1 MANEHLEGVNPYM
14 PAKYPRNSD
23 VDQKRLIGQLLIHQ
37 QGGITDPYRVLLAEA
52 YRHFWN
58 QTVRD
63 MVPRMNPGQLPAA
76 LVSQV
81 RADVARTMTEA
92 VKSGKD
98 PLTGMP
104 NKMTI
109 MHATDREIKRILREK
124 GNGTKLLILYFDLD
138 NFKNDVNDKLGHEA
152 GDNVIIG
159 ACNILSGSKRDA
171 DIAGRIG
178 GDELGMVLGNFDPK
192 QIHLLEERFRDGL
205 TKHDAIPGMSQI
217 NMSVGAAVYQ
227 LGEETDPIE
236 LFHRAEI
243 AMTHAKAIKNERV
256 KITFWIPGMK
266 IIVKNTSR

>member
-1 MANEHLEGVNPYM
+1 MTNELLEGVNPSM
-14 PAKYPRNSD
+14 PANYPRISD
-23 VDQKRLIGQLLIHQ
+23 AYQERLIEQLLIHQ
-37 QGGITDPYRVLLAEA
+37 QGEITDPYRVLLAEA

-76 LVSQV
+76 LVSLV
-81 RADVARTMTEA
+81 RADVARTMREA

-104 NKMTI
+104 NKMTL
-109 MHATDREIKRILREK
+109 MHAADREIKRILREK

-138 NFKNDVNDKLGHEA
+138 NFKNEVNDKLGHEA

-171 DIAGRIG
+171 DIAGRFG
-178 GDELGMVLGNFDPK
+178 GDELGMVLGNFDLK

-205 TKHDAIPGMSQI
+205 TKHDAIPGMPKI
-217 NMSVGAAVYQ
+217 NMSIGAAVYQ
-227 LGEETDPIE
+227 QGETADPSE

-243 AMTHAKAIKNERV
+243 AMTHAKAIKYKRA
-256 KITFWIPGMK
+256 KITFWNSEME
-266 IIVKNTSR
+266 IIVRNTSR